1 MLLQAKKWEQLNPSL
16 HTAQSWGPGHESQ
29 QNYTYLSPKEEA
41 AISFPALITQVN
53 TTSLGPSACQV
64 CTAEEKSPQDH
75 GGHTLL
81 FRKQSALTP
90 SNPRPHWLLYNGCLV
105 VSSFG
110 TSQCGERRLRLP
122 GSLWGLSTDNSCCP
136 INTEGFL
143 NPRFRAGR
151 SRGGQG
157 PQGRRDSGQLTS
169 RSEPYLGDTPTAAN
183 TPQKSYAGIYR
194 LPRGEKG
201 MHE

>member
-1 MLLQAKKWEQLNPSL
+1 MVPTLVPLSLLLQAKKWEQLNPSL

-41 AISFPALITQVN
+41 AISFLALITQVN

-90 SNPRPHWLLYNGCLV
+90 SNPRPHWLLNNGCLV

-122 GSLWGLSTDNSCCP
+122 GSLWGISTDNSCCP

-143 NPRFRAGR
+143 NPRLRAGR
-151 SRGGQG
+151 SRGARVLRVEETQ
-157 PQGRRDSGQLTS
+157 
-169 RSEPYLGDTPTAAN
+169 
-183 TPQKSYAGIYR
+183 AG
-194 LPRGEKG
+194 
-201 MHE
+201 